1 MFDISRYFR
10 KGGNNSIEFK
20 NGANLSY
27 AGPSHTLVNSGT
39 ELDRW
44 YVGEFMGAEYT
55 ITCDVDTNRKEVI
68 KALATA
74 SPNKANIVV
83 YGRSNLGDDLLELEV
98 VVTDSFFSLV
108 AYPRD
113 QEDSTV
119 IQGAKMIFSANY
131 YKTQNEATA
140 S

>member
-10 KGGNNSIEFK
+10 RGANNSMEFK

-55 ITCDVDTNRKEVI
+55 ITCDVDSVRKEVI
-68 KALATA
+68 KAIATA
-74 SPNKANIVV
+74 SPQRANIII
-83 YGRSNLGDDLLELEV
+83 YGRSNLGADLLELEV
-98 VVTDSFFSLV
+98 EVTDSFFSLI
-108 AYPRD
+108 AYPREQD
-113 QEDSTV
+113 DSTV

-131 YKTQNEATA
+131 YKTLNEATA

>member
-10 KGGNNSIEFK
+10 RGANNSIEFK

-27 AGPSHTLVNSGT
+27 SGPSHTLVNSGT
-39 ELDRW
+39 EIDRW

-55 ITCDVDTNRKEVI
+55 VTCDVDTARKEVI
-68 KALATA
+68 KALCTA
-74 SPNKANIVV
+74 SPDKANLMV
-83 YGRSNLGDDLLELEV
+83 YGRSNLGADLLRLEG

-113 QEDSTV
+113 QEDSTT
-119 IQGAKMIFSANY
+119 IEGAKMIFSANY

-140 S
+140 T